1 MSQEQL
7 IMIIG
12 ILLDKITRCETDI
25 YIKDYE
31 IQNLKKEVE
40 QYKKKEG
47 TSND

>member
-12 ILLDKITRCETDI
+12 ILLEKITRYETDI
-25 YIKDYE
+25 YVKDYE
-31 IQNLKKEVE
+31 IQSLKKEVE

-47 TSND
+47 TSNA